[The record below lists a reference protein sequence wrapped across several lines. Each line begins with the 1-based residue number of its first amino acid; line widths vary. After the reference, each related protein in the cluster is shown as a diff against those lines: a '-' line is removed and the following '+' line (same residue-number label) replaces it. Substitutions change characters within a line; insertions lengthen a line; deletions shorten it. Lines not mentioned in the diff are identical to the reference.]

1 MQKCMATCPI
11 CRSTGLLITLAAL
24 AVNEPVWVDGF
35 GGRGPGE
42 SPGLALCTAEIA
54 APAASARRMLAFVR
68 AQRSPYLATRADLI
82 PGTPGPD
89 GYVLT
94 IEFGAPAPLGMLR

>member
-1 MQKCMATCPI
+1 VRI
-11 CRSTGLLITLAAL
+11 
-24 AVNEPVWVDGF
+24 DGF

-42 SPGLALCTAEIA
+42 NPGLALRTAEIA

-82 PGTPGPD
+82 PETPSTPGPD

-94 IEFGAPAPLGMLR
+94 IELGAPAPLGMLR

>member
-1 MQKCMATCPI
+1 M
-11 CRSTGLLITLAAL
+11 LAA
-24 AVNEPVWVDGF
+24 NEPVWVDGF

-42 SPGLALCTAEIA
+42 SPGLALRTAEIA

-82 PGTPGPD
+82 PGPD